1 VRLREVSHARPT
13 IRRRAAII
21 HAMSETDYLSIFDES
36 VPRRKWSFQQ
46 KALAAA
52 VLLFAVVPLVLS
64 ALLILVMIIFDPPK

>member
-1 VRLREVSHARPT
+1 
-13 IRRRAAII
+13 
-21 HAMSETDYLSIFDES
+21 MSETDYLSIFDES
-36 VPRRKWSFQQ
+36 VPRRRKWSFQQ